1 MGLPHTRREKEPLP
15 VSVTFE
21 EYQRES
27 GATAIYPGAGDQTSI
42 LGLSYVGLGLGEA
55 GEIQGKIKK
64 ILRDCDGEITIDH
77 RLALKAEA
85 GDLMWYLARLC
96 DHLGFSMS
104 EVAQANLDKLFDRQ
118 ERGVLQGSGDNR

>member
-1 MGLPHTRREKEPLP
+1 M
-15 VSVTFE
+15 SVTFE

-27 GATAIYPGAGDQTSI
+27 GATAIYPGCGDQGSI
-42 LGLSYVGLGLGEA
+42 VGLSYVGLGLGEA

-64 ILRDCDGEITIDH
+64 ILRDQGGEITMDN

-96 DHLGFSMS
+96 DHLGWSMA
-104 EVAQANLDKLFDRQ
+104 EVAQGNLDKLNSRMA
-118 ERGVLQGSGDNR
+118 RGVIGGSGDDR

>member
-1 MGLPHTRREKEPLP
+1 M
-15 VSVTFE
+15 SVTFE

-27 GATAIYPGAGDQTSI
+27 GATAIYPGRGDQGSI
-42 LGLSYVGLGLGEA
+42 VGLSYVALGLGEA
-55 GEIQGKIKK
+55 GEIQGKVKK
-64 ILRDCDGEITIDH
+64 ILRDQGGDITMDN

-104 EVAQANLDKLFDRQ
+104 EVAQANLDKLNSRMA
-118 ERGVLQGSGDNR
+118 RGVIGGSGDDR

>member
-1 MGLPHTRREKEPLP
+1 M
-15 VSVTFE
+15 SVTFE

-27 GATAIYPGAGDQTSI
+27 GATAIYPGCGDQGSI
-42 LGLSYVGLGLGEA
+42 VGLSYVGLGLGEA

-64 ILRDCDGEITIDH
+64 ILRDDNGEIRMDH

-104 EVAQANLDKLFDRQ
+104 EVAQANLDKLNSRMA
-118 ERGVLQGSGDNR
+118 RGVIGGSGDDR